1 MKEKKDI
8 PFKQWN
14 KGGLCDVC
22 SQSLASRKAYA
33 VPVDTFYGSKKYREH
48 VAKLHMGAMPG
59 MVGMLGGI
67 DAVMLSWKSRDKS
80 THSAVC
86 SDCIHLFM

>member
-14 KGGLCDVC
+14 ESGLCDVC
-22 SQSLASRKAYA
+22 NQPLTSIKAYA
-33 VPVDTFYGSKKYREH
+33 VPVDTFYGSKKYSKH
-48 VAKLHMGAMPG
+48 VAKLYSSMGTLE
-59 MVGMLGGI
+59 MLGGI
-67 DAVMLSWKSRDKS
+67 DAVMLSNKSRDKS

-86 SDCIHLFM
+86 SDCIHMFM